1 MTREIFALLTR
12 IRMPEP
18 QLDLRRA
25 ARQQHLFPLIGLV
38 IGLIAALA
46 AILLEQALHES
57 LSLVSGIMVVM
68 VLYFV
73 TGILHTEGL
82 ADFADGLMASGD
94 REAKTRAMKDVNC
107 GAAGVIAILL
117 TVGLLVVLSARLCE
131 VASRD
136 VGEIL
141 PWVVPAAIGFAIAE
155 MSGKIS
161 MIVAMYLGPSAHP
174 GMGAMFTEEASATK
188 LLAAL
193 AIAGLLGFALS
204 GLLFP
209 IVFSGVF
216 AGVAVTM
223 LARRHFGGVSGD
235 VFGAANDVG
244 RVAALLLWVLI
255 I

>member
-12 IRMPEP
+12 IRIPEP
-18 QLDLRRA
+18 MLDLRRA
-25 ARQQHLFPLIGLV
+25 ARQQHLFPLVGLV

-46 AILLEQALHES
+46 AVMLEQALNES
-57 LSLVSGIMVVM
+57 LSLVSGITVVI

-82 ADFADGLMASGD
+82 ADFADGMMASGD
-94 REAKTRAMKDVNC
+94 REVKTKAMKDVNC
-107 GAAGVIAILL
+107 GAAGVIAIVLMVALL
-117 TVGLLVVLSARLCE
+117 IALSAKLCQT
-131 VASRD
+131 ASRD
-136 VGEIL
+136 IGDIL
-141 PWVVPAAIGFAIAE
+141 PWAVPAAVGFALAE

-188 LLAAL
+188 LLAGL
-193 AIAGLLGFALS
+193 GITGLLGFALA

-209 IVFSGVF
+209 VVFFGVF

-235 VFGAANDVG
+235 VFGAANEVG
-244 RVAALLLWVLI
+244 RVGALLLWVLI